1 MPVGI
6 SLYMRWYN
14 FMSVTMKDLC
24 RCHATLWTLPL
35 PFDIMLQKYLSENPE
50 PLYFLQSIEALLRIY
65 LYLSALSC
73 FHLPSEKRENGKCGK
88 RKTRRW
94 IHEGNRASGQ
104 ARENKAVYG
113 VCLLNNAVEMHEDEN
128 SLPEL
133 NILLCFCGLLLS
145 SKNTF
150 LISTKSLSSC
160 VRRTCQG
167 GYIVLS
173 GDRRLTW
180 GATWKLQREER
191 KKQTEKHVRDEIPL
205 AITWSFPREC
215 II

>member
-1 MPVGI
+1 
-6 SLYMRWYN
+6 
-14 FMSVTMKDLC
+14 
-24 RCHATLWTLPL
+24 
-35 PFDIMLQKYLSENPE
+35 MLQKYLYENQE
-50 PLYFLQSIEALLRIY
+50 PLYFYQTGATLLWIY
-65 LYLSALSC
+65 LPALSC
-73 FHLPSEKRENGKCGK
+73 FHLASEKRENGKCSK

-191 KKQTEKHVRDEIPL
+191 KKNKCKQRSMLGMKSL
-205 AITWSFPREC
+205 
-215 II
+215 